1 MSSTPL
7 AETEEDVFDLTDAV
21 PETER
26 LDSSLQKAKAQ
37 LSIKTR
43 RHRPSRSRLRDSL
56 SSTEGEDSLDGKSY
70 SGLLSGSCS
79 PLHVSLLCPSP
90 FSDLHPSSSP
100 ARKDRAFTFE
110 TAESEKK
117 EQRRRSACL
126 LNPSSPTHL
135 LKGNH
140 LQQRQEDH
148 AHIGHRDHLQQHL
161 EDSSQLG
168 DHLNLHHKEKS
179 HLQHRDHPQLCQQ
192 DHTDLHQGDHLP
204 LHQED
209 RTHLRQR
216 DHTHLRQGDLIH
228 LHQRDYTDHHQKDQT
243 HLHQRDHQKKDKT
256 HVREK
261 DHHQKDQTYLHKR
274 DHLQKD
280 ETHVREK
287 DHHQKDQ
294 TYLHKRDHLQKD
306 QTHVRE
312 KDHLQKDQT
321 HLHQRDHQKKDK
333 THVREKDHHQ
343 KDQTYLHQ
351 RDHHQKDKTHVR
363 EKDHHQKDQTYLHQR
378 DHLQKDQTHVREKD
392 QVQLL
397 EENHSPLR
405 QREYSQSEDDSRDIG
420 SDEPSSPTVLLD
432 KKTRRRFLDLG
443 VTLRRTYGK
452 VRRERA
458 NRHAAET
465 REPDGAGSRSSR
477 SSGPPFVAFSWLSE
491 RIRGSISPKNSSQS
505 PSKSLSEDEELKND
519 SRSSRNESSQPYQS
533 LSDHSDEGRDELR
546 VVKKKTILPFSSGG
560 RDRTEKQNGVQRDKK
575 DNGQDGDGQKLL
587 TSQSQCKSFD

>member
-110 TAESEKK
+110 PAESEKK

-140 LQQRQEDH
+140 FQQRQEDH

-161 EDSSQLG
+161 EDSPQLG
-168 DHLNLHHKEKS
+168 DHLNLDHKENS
-179 HLQHRDHPQLCQQ
+179 RLQHRDHPQLCQE
-192 DHTDLHQGDHLP
+192 DHTDLHQ
-204 LHQED
+204 
-209 RTHLRQR
+209 
-216 DHTHLRQGDLIH
+216 
-228 LHQRDYTDHHQKDQT
+228 
-243 HLHQRDHQKKDKT
+243 
-256 HVREK
+256 
-261 DHHQKDQTYLHKR
+261 
-274 DHLQKD
+274 
-280 ETHVREK
+280 
-287 DHHQKDQ
+287 
-294 TYLHKRDHLQKD
+294 
-306 QTHVRE
+306 
-312 KDHLQKDQT
+312 
-321 HLHQRDHQKKDK
+321 
-333 THVREKDHHQ
+333 
-343 KDQTYLHQ
+343 
-351 RDHHQKDKTHVR
+351 
-363 EKDHHQKDQTYLHQR
+363 
-378 DHLQKDQTHVREKD
+378 
-392 QVQLL
+392 
-397 EENHSPLR
+397 
-405 QREYSQSEDDSRDIG
+405 DDSRDIG

-458 NRHAAET
+458 NRHAAEN

-477 SSGPPFVAFSWLSE
+477 SSGPPFVPFSWLSE
-491 RIRGSISPKNSSQS
+491 RIRGSGSPKNSSQS

-519 SRSSRNESSQPYQS
+519 SRSRRNESSQPYQS
-533 LSDHSDEGRDELR
+533 LSDHSDEGRDEPR

-575 DNGQDGDGQKLL
+575 DNGHDGDDQKLL
-587 TSQSQCKSFD
+587 TSRSQCKSFDL

>member
-179 HLQHRDHPQLCQQ
+179 HLQHRDHPQLCQE

-256 HVREK
+256 H
-261 DHHQKDQTYLHKR
+261 
-274 DHLQKD
+274 
-280 ETHVREK
+280 
-287 DHHQKDQ
+287 
-294 TYLHKRDHLQKD
+294 
-306 QTHVRE
+306 
-312 KDHLQKDQT
+312 
-321 HLHQRDHQKKDK
+321 
-333 THVREKDHHQ
+333 
-343 KDQTYLHQ
+343 
-351 RDHHQKDKTHVR
+351 
-363 EKDHHQKDQTYLHQR
+363 R

-397 EENHSPLR
+397 EENHSPLC

-491 RIRGSISPKNSSQS
+491 RIRGSVSPKNSSQS